1 MSMVS
6 ERVRTDPFEEISS
19 SEEARLLVRDLRDAA
34 RDGRMLAE
42 RYAEL
47 LRKVVDEY
55 CVEFEARADALLARL
70 DAETLEPRS

>member
-1 MSMVS
+1 MPMVS
-6 ERVRTDPFEEISS
+6 ERVREDLSVDISA

-42 RYAEL
+42 RYADI

-55 CVEFEARADALLARL
+55 CIEFEARADALLARI
-70 DAETLEPRS
+70 DAETLEARS

>member
-6 ERVRTDPFEEISS
+6 ERVRSGPFEEISS
-19 SEEARLLVRDLRDAA
+19 SEEARLLARDLRDAA

>member
-1 MSMVS
+1 MVS
-6 ERVRTDPFEEISS
+6 ERVREDLSVDISA

-42 RYAEL
+42 RYADI

-55 CVEFEARADALLARL
+55 CIEFEARADALLARI
-70 DAETLEPRS
+70 DAETLEARS

>member
-1 MSMVS
+1 MSMVR
-6 ERVRTDPFEEISS
+6 ERVRSDPFEEISS

-55 CVEFEARADALLARL
+55 CVEFEARADSLLARL

>member
-1 MSMVS
+1 MPMVS
-6 ERVRTDPFEEISS
+6 ERVRQDLSEEISS

-55 CVEFEARADALLARL
+55 CVEFEARADALLTRI
-70 DAETLEPRS
+70 DAEALEART